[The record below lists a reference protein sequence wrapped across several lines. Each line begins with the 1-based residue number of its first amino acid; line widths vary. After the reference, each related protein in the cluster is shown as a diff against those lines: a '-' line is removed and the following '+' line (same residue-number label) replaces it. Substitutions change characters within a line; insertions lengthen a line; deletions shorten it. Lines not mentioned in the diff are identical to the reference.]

1 MYECWLGVEERTQMV
16 GDRRLSQS
24 ELLRKHTGGRA
35 PAVRRADQAQQP
47 KAGRVCQH
55 LQCARE
61 YERVGGLQ
69 LTLQYW

>member
-24 ELLRKHTGGRA
+24 GLLRKHTGGRA
-35 PAVRRADQAQQP
+35 PVVRRADQAQQP
-47 KAGRVCQH
+47 KAG
-55 LQCARE
+55 
-61 YERVGGLQ
+61 GLQ